1 MSNQQE
7 PELFP
12 LGQPDALANFAD
24 VDHPH
29 SWYTIAMITIAL
41 QEPKLIAEIM
51 EIAEHEGQSATD
63 FVVEAV
69 ERYIALYRQK
79 RIQAETEAWYTL
91 PVSQRQRY
99 AGQYVA
105 VLGGKIVDSDPKR
118 LALYY
123 RLKER
128 FGREPVLII
137 EGGELEMPTYH
148 ITSARYP

>member
-1 MSNQQE
+1 MLITSI
-7 PELFP
+7 PGILWP
-12 LGQPDALANFAD
+12 M
-24 VDHPH
+24 
-29 SWYTIAMITIAL
+29 TIIAL

-51 EIAEHEGQSATD
+51 EIAEHEGQSATN

-69 ERYIALYRQK
+69 ERYIALRRQK
-79 RIQAETEAWYTL
+79 RILAETEARYAL

-99 AGQYVA
+99 AGQFVA
-105 VLGGKIVDSDPKR
+105 VLGGEVVDSDPDR
-118 LALYY
+118 LTLYH

-137 EGGELEMPTYH
+137 EGGEQEMPTYH